1 MSNNVIISEKL
12 NSLMQDIHGQY
23 GTLLTNELIARLKE
37 TIADFNDEV
46 DALMNELKENAALKE
61 KLMADIKLGKAE
73 ETSVEPNADS
83 ADEIK
88 DVSEWEKR
96 LEKLR

>member
-1 MSNNVIISEKL
+1 
-12 NSLMQDIHGQY
+12 MQDIHGQY